1 MKAQETETS
10 GDGITFVKGSD
21 QPTATGT
28 VSSYDSLSESYAFL
42 PEDLDDIDTAYLL
55 SDNESEERTLSR
67 VGAGTKVTSF
77 ITLPAAIRLP
87 LIPSVTS

>member
-1 MKAQETETS
+1 MASHLLRVRTNLRRR
-10 GDGITFVKGSD
+10 GGV
-21 QPTATGT
+21 A
-28 VSSYDSLSESYAFL
+28 SYDSLSESYAFL

-55 SDNESEERTLSR
+55 PDESEEMQTLSR